1 MIYYINPYLT
11 EYKLPDSVSL
21 FKQNSN
27 FYQFNTNKSD
37 LVLEPVGSTP
47 SENPVDSFFINQQLF
62 CNGGAQLIINSILI
76 DPIIEDPVEIDIDE
90 ELMEL

>member
-11 EYKLPDSVSL
+11 EYQFLDSVSV

-37 LVLEPVGSTP
+37 LVLEPAGLIP
-47 SENPVDSFFINQQLF
+47 SEDVINNFFIDQQLF
-62 CNGGAQLIINSILI
+62 CNGAAQPLINSVSI
-76 DPIIEDPVEIDIDE
+76 DFIIEDPIEIDIDE
-90 ELMEL
+90 ELTEL